1 MATIIEI
8 QDSKFEHLS
17 EYAEKVAKYGKKLM
31 ECLEEV
37 DKGQYGDRYGN
48 RGGGSYG
55 MRGRYGSDRYGMRH
69 EDWEEKDYPRYY

>member
-1 MATIIEI
+1 MATIIEV
-8 QDSKFEHLS
+8 QDSKIEHLT
-17 EYAEKVAKYGKKLM
+17 EYAEKVAKYGKKLV

-37 DKGQYGDRYGN
+37 GGGQYGDRYGM
-48 RGGGSYG
+48 RGGYG

>member
-1 MATIIEI
+1 MATIIEV

-37 DKGQYGDRYGN
+37 SGEQYGNRYGN
-48 RGGGSYG
+48 
-55 MRGRYGSDRYGMRH
+55 RGRYGSDRYGMRRH
-69 EDWEEKDYPRYY
+69 DWEDYPRYY

>member
-17 EYAEKVAKYGKKLM
+17 EYADKVAKYGKKLV
-31 ECLEEV
+31 ECLSEI
-37 DKGQYGDRYGN
+37 DGDRYGN

-69 EDWEEKDYPRYY
+69 EDWEEKEYPRYF

>member
-17 EYAEKVAKYGKKLM
+17 EYADKVAKYGKKLV
-31 ECLEEV
+31 ECLSEI
-37 DKGQYGDRYGN
+37 DGGQYEDRYGN
-48 RGGGSYG
+48 RYG

-69 EDWEEKDYPRYY
+69 EDWEEKEYPRYF

>member
-37 DKGQYGDRYGN
+37 GEGQYGDRYGN
-48 RGGGSYG
+48 RGRGGSYG
-55 MRGRYGSDRYGMRH
+55 SRYGMRH
-69 EDWEEKDYPRYY
+69 PERFEEEYPRYY